1 MENQPEWSDICV
13 LKKRHLHGK
22 WRALAHMHTYFPWSP
37 PLLHKEY
44 FQQGSWKQNLFAF
57 PCSTL
62 NFLLSFVSVGIFPYF
77 ILFLLSPQ
85 WKGLSLKFMLL
96 RTGTH
101 ARPEDNRATY
111 LPCSF
116 IYLFFSFF
124 LSPHPH
130 IPPLASDWSWSLW
143 DDSCLLWICIANEL
157 EEKEVELQCVEPQ
170 ACSLGFGERI
180 SILTKCCQD
189 TVGPG
194 TAVVDHGDVVSIDK
208 TFCIHSTLGCIFNDN
223 LVMTSLQWAVDTWT
237 DDTFCSLICI

>member
-1 MENQPEWSDICV
+1 
-13 LKKRHLHGK
+13 
-22 WRALAHMHTYFPWSP
+22 MHTYFPWSP

-116 IYLFFSFF
+116 IYLFFFLLPTPPPPHPSSGVGLIMVAVRWQ
-124 LSPHPH
+124 LSPVNLHCKWIRRKRSGAAVCGATGLQSGLRRADQHPDQVLPGH
-130 IPPLASDWSWSLW
+130 CGTRN
-143 DDSCLLWICIANEL
+143 SC
-157 EEKEVELQCVEPQ
+157 
-170 ACSLGFGERI
+170 R
-180 SILTKCCQD
+180 
-189 TVGPG
+189 GPRR
-194 TAVVDHGDVVSIDK
+194 
-208 TFCIHSTLGCIFNDN
+208 CR
-223 LVMTSLQWAVDTWT
+223 
-237 DDTFCSLICI
+237 